1 MITICICLLIGC
13 AISYYFGYNM
23 YKINFRGSDEQ
34 FKITS
39 VGWRYIDM
47 AHEPL
52 TQNFGVMVVALLDNG
67 EEIIVKEFRD
77 DDMEYNI
84 LCARELIE
92 KIKE

>member
-23 YKINFRGSDEQ
+23 YKINFKGSDEQ

-39 VGWRYIDM
+39 VGWRYTCDKD
-47 AHEPL
+47 AV
-52 TQNFGVMVVALLDNG
+52 QNLFVMVVALLDNG

>member
-1 MITICICLLIGC
+1 MITICICLLICC

-23 YKINFRGSDEQ
+23 YKINFKGSDNP

-39 VGWRYIDM
+39 VGWRYID
-47 AHEPL
+47 AA
-52 TQNFGVMVVALLDNG
+52 QNFGVMVVALLDNG

>member
-23 YKINFRGSDEQ
+23 HKINFKGSDEQ

-39 VGWRYIDM
+39 VGWRYTSDKD
-47 AHEPL
+47 AV
-52 TQNFGVMVVALLDNG
+52 QNLFVMVVALLDNG

>member
-23 YKINFRGSDEQ
+23 YKINFKGSDEQ

-39 VGWRYIDM
+39 VGWRYID
-47 AHEPL
+47 AA
-52 TQNFGVMVVALLDNG
+52 QNFGVMVVALLDNG
-67 EEIIVKEFRD
+67 EEIIIKEFRD